1 MSPSLPLAAG
11 VHGQSP
17 ATLVLL
23 TLGAALTAVVAGL
36 AVAAFVRRRS
46 RPYLLVAMALV
57 SLVARTAVGLAG
69 YAEMVSP
76 ELHHQLEHALDIVM
90 SALVI
95 AAVYLVGSSTAD
107 NGGHRPARA
116 DGGSDAGQHTENQRR
131 PEEVNR

>member
-46 RPYLLVAMALV
+46 RPYLLVALALV
-57 SLVARTAVGLAG
+57 ALVARTAVGFAG
-69 YAEMVSP
+69 YADVVGP

-95 AAVYLVGSSTAD
+95 AAVYLVGTSTGD
-107 NGGHRPARA
+107 EEGRQPARA
-116 DGGSDAGQHTENQRR
+116 DGGTDGRQPEKPRES
-131 PEEVNR
+131 EEVVR